1 MIRLAEVASGLYG
14 AWLFAR
20 RRPDGLRLMDT
31 SREGALRSFWAA
43 AVALP
48 AALPLVATRL
58 SLFPP
63 RADALDVV
71 LVEAI
76 AYVVGW
82 TAFPVLAHVAARV
95 AEREER
101 YPALVA
107 AYNWTSLAQVLVLLV
122 AAPLT
127 LSDVLPA
134 ALDAILEIGLRA
146 ALVAWL
152 AFAIRTA
159 LDISWPA
166 AIGLAVVEFALG
178 LSIFRTV
185 VSLEDAWPL
194 PPGAA

>member
-1 MIRLAEVASGLYG
+1 MIRLAEAVAGLHG
-14 AWLFAR
+14 AWLLAR
-20 RRPDGLRLMDT
+20 RRPEGLRYMDT
-31 SREGALRSFWAA
+31 SRAGALRSFWAA
-43 AVALP
+43 AIALP
-48 AALPLVATRL
+48 AALPLVALRL

-63 RADALDVV
+63 RADALDVA

-82 TAFPVLAHVAARV
+82 TAFPVLAHAAARV
-95 AEREER
+95 AEREDR

-107 AYNWTSLAQVLVLLV
+107 ACNWTSLAQVIALLL

-127 LSDVLPA
+127 LSDILPA
-134 ALDAILEIGLRA
+134 ALDAIVELGVRV

-152 AFAIRTA
+152 ASAIRIA

-166 AIGLAVVEFALG
+166 AIGLAVVEFVLG

>member
-1 MIRLAEVASGLYG
+1 
-14 AWLFAR
+14 
-20 RRPDGLRLMDT
+20 
-31 SREGALRSFWAA
+31 
-43 AVALP
+43 
-48 AALPLVATRL
+48 VATRL

-63 RADALDVV
+63 RADALDVA

-127 LSDVLPA
+127 LSDILPA

-152 AFAIRTA
+152 AFAMRAA